1 MEKNMR
7 RNQKIHRNV
16 GFFKRKYDEKKH
28 DLEDKLGR
36 KLTKKESEKL
46 QNKVLKS
53 YALRLVA
60 GIGAAFMLG
69 SAVYKLGEGSGRI
82 EGVTQDEN
90 SNVIVDTSEL
100 ENDTNL
106 HVQGQSDRE
115 MFVNGLKIDIGSI
128 EEQANEN
135 AMKEAEQQKREE
147 MIQQIKNDIAGFQTK
162 EDVLNYMKNLYKTEY
177 NKENG
182 QILND
187 FGIIFTQDG
196 TIKTIDSE
204 TNSIIEQ
211 VSNGANVKS
220 DNSWYRATENSEVL
234 LDLYNPMQQL
244 ENLRKE
250 YNRESGKE
258 YLATYVDPEVVNSLV
273 QYYDNQ
279 QEKAN
284 ESQGMEIGD

>member
-1 MEKNMR
+1 MR
-7 RNQKIHRNV
+7 IYHS
-16 GFFKRKYDEKKH
+16 KKH
-28 DLEDKLGR
+28 DLENKLGR

-46 QNKVLKS
+46 QSKILKS
-53 YALRLVA
+53 YALRFVA
-60 GIGAAFMLG
+60 GIGATFMLG
-69 SAVYKLGEGSGRI
+69 SAVYKLGEGTGRI
-82 EGVTQDEN
+82 EGVSQDEN
-90 SNVIVDTSEL
+90 RNVIVDTSEL
-100 ENDTNL
+100 ENGTNL

-135 AMKEAEQQKREE
+135 AMKEVEQQKREE

-177 NKENG
+177 NKETG
-182 QILND
+182 QMLND

-211 VSNGANVKS
+211 VSNGTNVKS
-220 DNSWYRATENSEVL
+220 DNTWYRATENSEVL

-258 YLATYVDPEVVNSLV
+258 YLATHVDPEVVNSLV

>member
-1 MEKNMR
+1 MEKNMGKK
-7 RNQKIHRNV
+7 QKSQRNV
-16 GFFKRKYDEKKH
+16 GFFTRTYHKRKH

-36 KLTKKESEKL
+36 KLTKQESEKL

-53 YALRLVA
+53 YALRFVA
-60 GIGAAFMLG
+60 GIGATFMLG

-82 EGVTQDEN
+82 EGVSQDEN

-100 ENDTNL
+100 ENGTNL

-234 LDLYNPMQQL
+234 LNLYGPMQQL

>member
-1 MEKNMR
+1 MEKNMGKK
-7 RNQKIHRNV
+7 QKSQRNV
-16 GFFKRKYDEKKH
+16 GFFTRTYHKRKH

-36 KLTKKESEKL
+36 KLTKQESEKL

-53 YALRLVA
+53 YALRFVA
-60 GIGAAFMLG
+60 GIGATFMLG

-82 EGVTQDEN
+82 EGVSQDEN

-100 ENDTNL
+100 ENGTNL

-177 NKENG
+177 NKETG
-182 QILND
+182 QKLND

-211 VSNGANVKS
+211 VSNGTNVKS
-220 DNSWYRATENSEVL
+220 DNTWYRATENSEVL

-258 YLATYVDPEVVNSLV
+258 YLATHVDPEVVNSLV

>member
-7 RNQKIHRNV
+7 KNEKIHRNV

-28 DLEDKLGR
+28 DLENKLGR

-82 EGVTQDEN
+82 EGVTQEDGK
-90 SNVIVDTSEL
+90 VMVDTSDL
-100 ENDTNL
+100 ENGNEL
-106 HVQGQSDRE
+106 HVNGQSNRE
-115 MFVNGLKIDIGSI
+115 MFVNNLKIDIGSI
-128 EEQANEN
+128 EDKANEN

-177 NKENG
+177 NKETG

-234 LDLYNPMQQL
+234 LNLYGPMQQL

-250 YNRESGKE
+250 YNKESGKE
-258 YLATYVDPEVVNSLV
+258 YLAQYVDPQVVDSLV
-273 QYYDNQ
+273 KYYDNQ

>member
-1 MEKNMR
+1 MEKNMGKK
-7 RNQKIHRNV
+7 QKSQRNV
-16 GFFKRKYDEKKH
+16 GFFTRTYHKRKH

-36 KLTKKESEKL
+36 KLTKQESEKL

-53 YALRLVA
+53 YALRFVA
-60 GIGAAFMLG
+60 GIGATFMLG

-82 EGVTQDEN
+82 EGVSQDEN

-100 ENDTNL
+100 ENGTNL

-135 AMKEAEQQKREE
+135 AMKEVEQQKREE

-162 EDVLNYMKNLYKTEY
+162 EDVLNYMKNLYQTEY
-177 NKENG
+177 TKETG

-196 TIKTIDSE
+196 TIKTVDNP

-211 VSNGANVKS
+211 VNNGVNVKS
-220 DNSWYRATENSEVL
+220 DNSWYLAKENSEVL
-234 LDLYNPMQQL
+234 QDLYNPMQQL
-244 ENLRKE
+244 ENLREE
-250 YNRESGKE
+250 YNKESGKE
-258 YLATYVDPEVVNSLV
+258 YLEKYVNPQVVDSIVN
-273 QYYDNQ
+273 YYDNQ
-279 QEKAN
+279 QQKEN
-284 ESQGMEIGD
+284 ESKGIEPGE

>member
-82 EGVTQDEN
+82 EGVTQEDGK
-90 SNVIVDTSEL
+90 VMVDTSDL
-100 ENDTNL
+100 ENGNEL
-106 HVQGQSDRE
+106 HVNGQSNRE
-115 MFVNGLKIDIGSI
+115 MFVNNLKIDIGSI
-128 EEQANEN
+128 EDKANEN

-234 LDLYNPMQQL
+234 LNLYGPMQQL

-258 YLATYVDPEVVNSLV
+258 YLATYVDPQVVDSLV
-273 QYYDNQ
+273 KYYDNQ

>member
-7 RNQKIHRNV
+7 KNEKIHRNV

-28 DLEDKLGR
+28 DLEKKLGR

-82 EGVTQDEN
+82 EGVTQEDGK
-90 SNVIVDTSEL
+90 VMVDTSDL
-100 ENDTNL
+100 ENGNEL
-106 HVQGQSDRE
+106 HVNGQSNRE
-115 MFVNGLKIDIGSI
+115 MFVNNLKIDIGSI
-128 EEQANEN
+128 EDKANEN

-177 NKENG
+177 NKETG

-234 LDLYNPMQQL
+234 LNLFGPMQQL

-250 YNRESGKE
+250 YNKESGKE
-258 YLATYVDPEVVNSLV
+258 YLAQYVDPQVVDSLV
-273 QYYDNQ
+273 KYYDNQ

>member
-1 MEKNMR
+1 MEKNMGKK
-7 RNQKIHRNV
+7 QKSQRIV
-16 GFFKRKYDEKKH
+16 GFFTRTYHKRKH

-53 YALRLVA
+53 YALRFVA
-60 GIGAAFMLG
+60 GIGATFMLG

-100 ENDTNL
+100 ENGTNL

-177 NKENG
+177 NKETG

-211 VSNGANVKS
+211 VSNGTNVKS
-220 DNSWYRATENSEVL
+220 DNTWYRATENSEVL
-234 LDLYNPMQQL
+234 LNLYGPMQQL

-258 YLATYVDPEVVNSLV
+258 YLATYVDPEVVDSLV

>member
-1 MEKNMR
+1 MEKNMGKQ
-7 RNQKIHRNV
+7 QKSQRNV
-16 GFFKRKYDEKKH
+16 GFFTRTYHKRKH
-28 DLEDKLGR
+28 DLEEKKGR
-36 KLTKKESEKL
+36 KLTKQESEKL

-53 YALRLVA
+53 YALRFVA
-60 GIGAAFMLG
+60 GIGATFMLG

-82 EGVTQDEN
+82 EGVSQDEN

-100 ENDTNL
+100 ENGTNL

-135 AMKEAEQQKREE
+135 AMKEVEQQKREE

-177 NKENG
+177 NKETG
-182 QILND
+182 QMLND

-211 VSNGANVKS
+211 VSNGTNVKS
-220 DNSWYRATENSEVL
+220 DNTWYRATENSEVL

-258 YLATYVDPEVVNSLV
+258 YLAQYVDPQVVDSLV
-273 QYYDNQ
+273 KYYDNQ
-279 QEKAN
+279 QEKTN
-284 ESQGMEIGD
+284 ESQGMEIGE

>member
-1 MEKNMR
+1 MEKNMGKK
-7 RNQKIHRNV
+7 QKSQRNV
-16 GFFKRKYDEKKH
+16 GFFTRTYHKRKH

-36 KLTKKESEKL
+36 KLTKQESEKL

-53 YALRLVA
+53 YALRFVA
-60 GIGAAFMLG
+60 GIGATFMLG

-82 EGVTQDEN
+82 EGVSQDEN

-100 ENDTNL
+100 ENGTNL

-147 MIQQIKNDIAGFQTK
+147 KIQQIKNDIAGFQTK
-162 EDVLNYMKNLYKTEY
+162 EDVLNYMKILYKTEY
-177 NKENG
+177 NKETG
-182 QILND
+182 QKLND

-211 VSNGANVKS
+211 VSNGTNVKS
-220 DNSWYRATENSEVL
+220 DNTWYRATENSEVL

>member
-28 DLEDKLGR
+28 DLENKLGR

-82 EGVTQDEN
+82 EGVTQEDGK
-90 SNVIVDTSEL
+90 VMVDTSDL
-100 ENDTNL
+100 ENGNEL
-106 HVQGQSDRE
+106 HVNGQSNRE
-115 MFVNGLKIDIGSI
+115 MFVNNLKIDIGSI
-128 EEQANEN
+128 EDKANEN
-135 AMKEAEQQKREE
+135 AMKDVEQQKREE

-234 LDLYNPMQQL
+234 LNLYGPMQQL

-258 YLATYVDPEVVNSLV
+258 YLAQYVDPQVVDSLV
-273 QYYDNQ
+273 KYYDNQ

>member
-82 EGVTQDEN
+82 EGVTQGDGK
-90 SNVIVDTSEL
+90 VMVDTSDL
-100 ENDTNL
+100 ENGNEL
-106 HVQGQSDRE
+106 HVNGQSNRE
-115 MFVNGLKIDIGSI
+115 MFVNNLKIDIGSI
-128 EEQANEN
+128 EDKANEN

-177 NKENG
+177 NKER
-182 QILND
+182 
-187 FGIIFTQDG
+187 
-196 TIKTIDSE
+196 IK
-204 TNSIIEQ
+204 
-211 VSNGANVKS
+211 
-220 DNSWYRATENSEVL
+220 
-234 LDLYNPMQQL
+234 
-244 ENLRKE
+244 
-250 YNRESGKE
+250 
-258 YLATYVDPEVVNSLV
+258 V
-273 QYYDNQ
+273 QFHP
-279 QEKAN
+279 
-284 ESQGMEIGD
+284 

>member
-7 RNQKIHRNV
+7 RNQKIHRIV

-53 YALRLVA
+53 YALRFVA
-60 GIGAAFMLG
+60 GIGATFMLG

-100 ENDTNL
+100 ENGTNL

-234 LDLYNPMQQL
+234 LNLYGPMQQL

>member
-1 MEKNMR
+1 MEKNMEKK
-7 RNQKIHRNV
+7 QKSQGNV
-16 GFFKRKYDEKKH
+16 GFFTRTYHKRKH
-28 DLEDKLGR
+28 DLEDILGR
-36 KLTKKESEKL
+36 KLTKQESEKL

-53 YALRLVA
+53 YALRFVA
-60 GIGAAFMLG
+60 GIGATFMLG

-82 EGVTQDEN
+82 EGVSQDEN

-100 ENDTNL
+100 ENGTNL

-177 NKENG
+177 NKETG
-182 QILND
+182 QMLND

-211 VSNGANVKS
+211 VSNGTNVKS
-220 DNSWYRATENSEVL
+220 DNTWYRATENSEVL
-234 LDLYNPMQQL
+234 LNLYGPMQQL

-258 YLATYVDPEVVNSLV
+258 YLATHVDPEVVNSLV